1 MRERAIERL
10 KRHDIKP
17 SEQRI
22 VIMQYLLTHHNH
34 PTADIIYSE
43 LAPSMPTLS
52 KTTIYNTLKL
62 LANHGAVTEMTID
75 KRNAHYDYDT
85 VPHSHFM
92 CRQCGKIIDMPPD
105 DTAAEPGASY
115 HNSRSE
121 QNGIQFVIEETE
133 INYRGLCGDCLQK
146 E

>member
-62 LANHGAVTEMTID
+62 LANHGAVTEMAID
-75 KRNAHYDYDT
+75 KRNAHYDFDT
-85 VPHSHFM
+85 APHSHFM

-105 DTAAEPGASY
+105 DTAAETGARY
-115 HNSRSE
+115 YNSRSE

>member
-1 MRERAIERL
+1 
-10 KRHDIKP
+10 
-17 SEQRI
+17 
-22 VIMQYLLTHHNH
+22 MQYLLTHHNH

-75 KRNAHYDYDT
+75 KRNAHYDFDT

-105 DTAAEPGASY
+105 DTAAEPGARY
-115 HNSRSE
+115 YNSRSE

-133 INYRGLCGDCLQK
+133 GLIDVFEVDDDRRDIEDEK
-146 E
+146 EQNREDQRTHQNGFA

>member
-1 MRERAIERL
+1 M

-62 LANHGAVTEMTID
+62 LACHGAATEMTID
-75 KRNAHYDYDT
+75 KRNVHYDSNT

-92 CRQCGKIIDMPPD
+92 CRCCGKIIDMPPD
-105 DTAAEPGASY
+105 DTAAEPTAHY
-115 HNSRSE
+115 YDSRGE
-121 QNGIQFVIEETE
+121 QIGMQFVIEETE
-133 INYRGLCGDCLQK
+133 INYRGLCGDCLHK

>member
-34 PTADIIYSE
+34 PTADTIYSE
-43 LAPSMPTLS
+43 LAS
-52 KTTIYNTLKL
+52 
-62 LANHGAVTEMTID
+62 
-75 KRNAHYDYDT
+75 
-85 VPHSHFM
+85 
-92 CRQCGKIIDMPPD
+92 D